1 MTTRRTTLV
10 LCALVTTL
18 SLLAACGDDSTDS
31 GSGDTTSTTST
42 STTTSSSTT
51 TTEPAPADATPV
63 VWPPADGSISYDD
76 PVEAATGFAVDL
88 VGFTDPVVG
97 EFQQGDTRSGE
108 VEVRPTATGPATVVL
123 VRQVGDDDTWSVIGA
138 TTESIVPTTPAPGDV
153 VRSPVQ
159 LGGTSTAFEGNVQVE
174 VVGRRTGEPLGSGF
188 VTGGSMGE
196 MGPFAGEVA
205 FSGADTDDGA
215 VVFLTRSEEDGS
227 VWDAAVVP
235 VTFSPGG

>member
-10 LCALVTTL
+10 VCALAAAL
-18 SLLAACGDDSTDS
+18 SLVAACGDDGSDTASTDPS
-31 GSGDTTSTTST
+31 TTSTT
-42 STTTSSSTT
+42 TTTSTPTT
-51 TTEPAPADATPV
+51 TSEPAPSDTTPV

-76 PVEAATGFAVDL
+76 PVAAATGFAVDL

-97 EFQQGDTRSGE
+97 EFRQGDNRSGE
-108 VEVRPTATGPATVVL
+108 VEVRPTASGPATIVL
-123 VRQVGDDDTWSVIGA
+123 VRQVGSDDTWSVIGA
-138 TTESIVPTTPAPGDV
+138 TTESIVPTTPAPGDE

-159 LGGTSTAFEGNVQVE
+159 LAGTSTAFEGNVLVE
-174 VVGRRTGEPLGSGF
+174 VVARRAGDPLGSGF

-196 MGPFAGEVA
+196 MGPFAGELA

-235 VTFSPGG
+235 VTFASDG

>member
-10 LCALVTTL
+10 LCALAAAL
-18 SLLAACGDDSTDS
+18 SLLAACGDDSEDT
-31 GSGDTTSTTST
+31 GSEDPATTSTTTTST
-42 STTTSSSTT
+42 STTT

-97 EFQQGDTRSGE
+97 EYQQGDTRSGE
-108 VEVRPTATGPATVVL
+108 VEVRPTASGPATVVL

-138 TTESIVPTTPAPGDV
+138 TTESIVPTTPAPGDS

-159 LGGTSTAFEGNVQVE
+159 LAGTSTAFEGNVLVE
-174 VVGRRTGEPLGSGF
+174 VVARRAGEPLGSGF

-196 MGPFAGEVA
+196 MGPFAGEVP
-205 FSGADTDDGA
+205 FSGADTEDGA

-235 VTFSPGG
+235 VTFASDG

>member
-1 MTTRRTTLV
+1 LTDRRTV
-10 LCALVTTL
+10 LALVA
-18 SLLAACGDDSTDS
+18 LAAALWLPACGDDGGDAASDDST
-31 GSGDTTSTTST
+31 TTSTTTT
-42 STTTSSSTT
+42 STTTTT
-51 TTEPAPADATPV
+51 TTSEPAPADTTPV

-76 PVEAATGFAVDL
+76 PVDAATGFAVDL

-97 EFQQGDTRSGE
+97 EFQQGDSRSGE
-108 VEVRPTATGPATVVL
+108 VEVRPTANGPATVVL

-138 TTESIVPTTPAPGDV
+138 TTESIVPTTPAAGDA

-159 LGGTSTAFEGNVQVE
+159 LAGTSTSFEGNVLVE
-174 VVGRRTGEPLGSGF
+174 VVARRSGEPLGSGF

-205 FSGADTDDGA
+205 FSGADTEDGA

-235 VTFSPGG
+235 VTFASDG